1 MEVSL
6 IFKIA
11 AVGILVSVLCQILKH
26 SGRDEQAF
34 LVSLAGLLM
43 VLFWMFHIFMNCLKV
58 FSSCLCCDFK
68 STVMAVDRTERGLNG
83 MDIVKVSIMGICG
96 MMLGFILKE
105 TRPEFAALVTMM
117 TGFLILGLAAG
128 KVSYLFETMNR
139 LRESFPIDSSYLTV
153 LVKIIGITYI
163 GQFSSAI
170 CKDAGYQMIGT
181 QIDLFCKLSVMV
193 LSMPV
198 LLAIL
203 DTISEFMI

>member
-1 MEVSL
+1 
-6 IFKIA
+6 
-11 AVGILVSVLCQILKH
+11 
-26 SGRDEQAF
+26 
-34 LVSLAGLLM
+34 
-43 VLFWMFHIFMNCLKV
+43 
-58 FSSCLCCDFK
+58 
-68 STVMAVDRTERGLNG
+68 

-105 TRPEFAALVTMM
+105 TRPEFAVLVTMM

-153 LVKIIGITYI
+153 LVKIIGIAYI

-170 CKDAGYQMIGT
+170 CKDAGYST
-181 QIDLFCKLSVMV
+181 TAAQIELFCKLSVMV

>member
-1 MEVSL
+1 
-6 IFKIA
+6 
-11 AVGILVSVLCQILKH
+11 
-26 SGRDEQAF
+26 
-34 LVSLAGLLM
+34 
-43 VLFWMFHIFMNCLKV
+43 
-58 FSSCLCCDFK
+58 
-68 STVMAVDRTERGLNG
+68 MAVDRTERGLNG

-170 CKDAGYQMIGT
+170 CKDAGYQMIGNFHSHPESPSRPSEEDKRLAFDPN
-181 QIDLFCKLSVMV
+181 IEYLILSLMDAEN
-193 LSMPV
+193 PV
-198 LLAIL
+198 LKAFGVDKEKNVTVHELQI
-203 DTISEFMI
+203 TE

>member
-1 MEVSL
+1 
-6 IFKIA
+6 
-11 AVGILVSVLCQILKH
+11 
-26 SGRDEQAF
+26 
-34 LVSLAGLLM
+34 
-43 VLFWMFHIFMNCLKV
+43 
-58 FSSCLCCDFK
+58 
-68 STVMAVDRTERGLNG
+68 MAVDRTERGLNG

-170 CKDAGYQMIGT
+170 CKDAGYQTIAV
-181 QIDLFCKLSVMV
+181 QIEIFSKLTI
-193 LSMPV
+193 LALGMPV
-198 LLAIL
+198 LLAL
-203 DTISEFMI
+203 LETIREFLA

>member
-1 MEVSL
+1 
-6 IFKIA
+6 
-11 AVGILVSVLCQILKH
+11 
-26 SGRDEQAF
+26 
-34 LVSLAGLLM
+34 
-43 VLFWMFHIFMNCLKV
+43 
-58 FSSCLCCDFK
+58 
-68 STVMAVDRTERGLNG
+68 

-128 KVSYLFETMNR
+128 KVSYLFETMN
-139 LRESFPIDSSYLTV
+139 SYLTV

>member
-1 MEVSL
+1 
-6 IFKIA
+6 
-11 AVGILVSVLCQILKH
+11 
-26 SGRDEQAF
+26 
-34 LVSLAGLLM
+34 
-43 VLFWMFHIFMNCLKV
+43 
-58 FSSCLCCDFK
+58 
-68 STVMAVDRTERGLNG
+68 

-139 LRESFPIDSSYLTV
+139 LKESFPIDSSYLTV

-170 CKDAGYQMIGT
+170 CKDAGYAAIAG
-181 QIDLFCKLSVMV
+181 QIELFVKLYLMV
-193 LSMPV
+193 LSLPV
-198 LLAIL
+198 LLAL
-203 DTISEFMI
+203 VETIHNFLL